1 MRHSGD
7 RKRLPRFARSAPRVA
22 KRSLTSPGPLR
33 SLSWGI
39 LVGGRVTQGRLEPA
53 APLHT
58 AAATGP
64 YKPELPYISTIDAR
78 PSIRPHL
85 ANRGQ
90 MGFAHGHVPRQ
101 GPSLW
106 VRSAGSTG
114 TRLLPGAVAK
124 AWSDS
129 WLRAAAGA
137 LHRGRRPSGAAP
149 ARRVRIGP
157 VPCTAGLSIGL
168 SVWIAGCIGR
178 VYRDASEAVAGSRSG
193 LWPHRAN
200 TGAVVCVAAR
210 SNGAQSVG
218 WQGRTIRAC
227 VG

>member
-58 AAATGP
+58 AEATGP